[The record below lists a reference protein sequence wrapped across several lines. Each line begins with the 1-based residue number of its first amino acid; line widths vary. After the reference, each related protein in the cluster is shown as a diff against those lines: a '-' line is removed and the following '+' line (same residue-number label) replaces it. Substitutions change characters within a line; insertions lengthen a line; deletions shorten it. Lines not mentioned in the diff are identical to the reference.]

1 MWQTSIN
8 LTSVHNGWIA
18 EVVFQYIPSA
28 NESELMAQIAQKR
41 ANIERRVFTDR
52 VEAVKWLS
60 ERLLKLE
67 PFDLPDKDNREGVTY
82 H

>member
-60 ERLLKLE
+60 ERLLRLE
-67 PFDLPDKDNREGVTY
+67 PFDLPDDVKQGGETY